1 MWSRR
6 RRQARRPRRVS
17 VGFERLAA
25 KRPPSTLYGKA
36 VKVLR
41 YLALVLGLAI
51 AAAAWLA
58 PPLAD
63 ASNPDALWHV
73 VHDLCVTDMR
83 VSHLP
88 APCLEVNRR
97 GGYAALKDLKGK
109 TQILLIPTAR
119 VTGIESP
126 KLLAEDSPNYWQAA
140 WQARRFFEQRAG
152 GAVPRDDIGL
162 AINSINGR
170 SQNQLHIHVDCV
182 RSDVKAALEDHAGD
196 IGAHWRPLEVDLAGE
211 RYRAMRLYGDD
222 LSGEDPFKL
231 LADESAKVREDM
243 GLQTLAVIGWDFH
256 GRPGFILLAAT
267 GGVPGNPQ
275 GASEDLLDHTC
286 QVLSE
291 ASPNM
296 SGPIRH

>member
-1 MWSRR
+1 MK
-6 RRQARRPRRVS
+6 ALRPLLLVA
-17 VGFERLAA
+17 G
-25 KRPPSTLYGKA
+25 
-36 VKVLR
+36 
-41 YLALVLGLAI
+41 LAL

-63 ASNPDALWHV
+63 ASNPNALWHV
-73 VHDLCVTDMR
+73 VHDLCVTDMK

-140 WQARRFFEQRAG
+140 WQARRYFEARAG
-152 GAVPRDDIGL
+152 GAAPRDDIGL
-162 AINSINGR
+162 AINSIYGR
-170 SQNQLHIHVDCV
+170 SQNQLHIHIDCI
-182 RSDVKAALEDHAGD
+182 RPDVKEALEDHAD
-196 IGAHWRPLEVDLAGE
+196 EIGGHWRLLDVDLAGE

-222 LSGEDPFKL
+222 LSAQDPFKL
-231 LADESAKVREDM
+231 LAGESDKVRESM
-243 GLQTLAVIGWDFH
+243 GSQTLAAIGWDFH

-267 GGVPGNPQ
+267 GGVPTNPQ
-275 GASEDLLDHTC
+275 GASEDLLDHDC

-291 ASPNM
+291 ASPNIQ
-296 SGPIRH
+296 GPIRR